1 MNLAK
6 GIFCI
11 ACVLLLAG
19 CKTTKTT
26 TSTTRPA
33 TDAKYTEDL
42 SVWRPK
48 IEPAAATTAT
58 TTTPAQTTSPD
69 DRRTTAY
76 TEPKFAINRQLDAV
90 LDSIDQTNLNRRF
103 IDGFTIQVYS
113 GRREEAL
120 NAKKTLANSLP
131 KLDCDV
137 QFTEPIFRVKVG
149 KYYSRMEAQ
158 QDYTAVKRYF
168 PAAILIPE
176 KISVHE

>member
-1 MNLAK
+1 MHLSK
-6 GIFCI
+6 GMIYTSCI
-11 ACVLLLAG
+11 LLLAG
-19 CKTTKTT
+19 CKTTQKTT
-26 TSTTRPA
+26 SSTSQ
-33 TDAKYTEDL
+33 DSKYTEDL

-48 IEPAAATTAT
+48 AEPATAT
-58 TTTPAQTTSPD
+58 SVTTPTTTGTTPE
-69 DRRTTAY
+69 DRKTQPY
-76 TEPKFAINRQLDAV
+76 TEARFAINRQLDTV
-90 LDSIDQTNLNRRF
+90 LDSIDQTNRSRRY

-120 NAKKTLANSLP
+120 NAKKQLATSLP
-131 KLDCDV
+131 RLESEV

-176 KISVHE
+176 KISLNE

>member
-1 MNLAK
+1 MHLLK
-6 GIFCI
+6 GMIYTSCI
-11 ACVLLLAG
+11 LLLAG
-19 CKTTKTT
+19 CKTTQKTT
-26 TSTTRPA
+26 SSTSSQ
-33 TDAKYTEDL
+33 DSKYTEDL

-48 IEPAAATTAT
+48 VESTTTTPVTTTTAT
-58 TTTPAQTTSPD
+58 TGTPEDRKAQP
-69 DRRTTAY
+69 Y
-76 TEPKFAINRQLDAV
+76 TEARFTVNRQLDTV
-90 LDSIDQTNLNRRF
+90 LDSIDQTHRNRRY

-120 NAKKTLANSLP
+120 SAKKQLTTSLP
-131 KLDCDV
+131 RLESEV

-176 KISVHE
+176 KISLSE

>member
-1 MNLAK
+1 M
-6 GIFCI
+6 IYTSCI
-11 ACVLLLAG
+11 LLLAG
-19 CKTTKTT
+19 CKTAQKTT
-26 TSTTRPA
+26 SSTSQES
-33 TDAKYTEDL
+33 KYAEDL

-48 IEPAAATTAT
+48 VEST
-58 TTTPAQTTSPD
+58 TTTTVTAPTTTTGNPE
-69 DRRTTAY
+69 DRKTQPYSEAR
-76 TEPKFAINRQLDAV
+76 FAVNRQLDTV
-90 LDSIDQTNLNRRF
+90 LDSIDRSNRNRRY

-120 NAKKTLANSLP
+120 SAKKQLATSLP
-131 KLDCDV
+131 KLESEV

-176 KISVHE
+176 KISLAE

>member
-1 MNLAK
+1 MHLSK
-6 GIFCI
+6 GMIYTSCI
-11 ACVLLLAG
+11 LLLAG
-19 CKTTKTT
+19 CKTTQKTT
-26 TSTTRPA
+26 SSTSQESR
-33 TDAKYTEDL
+33 YTEDL

-48 IEPAAATTAT
+48 VES
-58 TTTPAQTTSPD
+58 TTTPAVTPATTTSTSE
-69 DRRTTAY
+69 DRKTQPY
-76 TEPKFAINRQLDAV
+76 TEAKFAVNRQLDTV
-90 LDSIDQTNLNRRF
+90 LDSIDQTHRGRRY

-120 NAKKTLANSLP
+120 SAKKQLATSLP
-131 KLDCDV
+131 KLESEV

-176 KISVHE
+176 KISLAE

>member
-1 MNLAK
+1 MHLSK
-6 GIFCI
+6 GMIYTSCI
-11 ACVLLLAG
+11 LLLAG
-19 CKTTKTT
+19 CKTTQKTT
-26 TSTTRPA
+26 SSTSQES
-33 TDAKYTEDL
+33 KYTEDL

-48 IEPAAATTAT
+48 VEST
-58 TTTPAQTTSPD
+58 TTTPVITTAPPTTGTPD
-69 DRRTTAY
+69 DRKTQPY
-76 TEPKFAINRQLDAV
+76 TEARFAVNRQLDTV
-90 LDSIDQTNLNRRF
+90 LDSIDRANLNRRY

-120 NAKKTLANSLP
+120 NAKKQLTNSLP
-131 KLDCDV
+131 RLESEV

-176 KISVHE
+176 KISLSE

>member
-1 MNLAK
+1 MHLSK
-6 GIFCI
+6 GMIYTSCI
-11 ACVLLLAG
+11 LLLAG
-19 CKTTKTT
+19 CKTTQKTT
-26 TSTTRPA
+26 SSTSQ
-33 TDAKYTEDL
+33 DSKYAEDL

-48 IEPAAATTAT
+48 AEPATAT
-58 TTTPAQTTSPD
+58 PVTPTPGTATPE
-69 DRRTTAY
+69 DRKTQPY
-76 TEPKFAINRQLDAV
+76 TEARFAINRQLDTV
-90 LDSIDQTNLNRRF
+90 LDSIDQTNRGRRY

-120 NAKKTLANSLP
+120 NAKKQLATSLP
-131 KLDCDV
+131 RLESEV

-176 KISVHE
+176 KISLNE

>member
-1 MNLAK
+1 MHLSK
-6 GIFCI
+6 GMIYTSCI
-11 ACVLLLAG
+11 RLLAG
-19 CKTTKTT
+19 CKTTQKTT
-26 TSTTRPA
+26 SSTSSQ
-33 TDAKYTEDL
+33 DSKYTEDL

-48 IEPAAATTAT
+48 VESG
-58 TTTPAQTTSPD
+58 TTTPVTTGSPTGTPE
-69 DRRTTAY
+69 DRKTQPY
-76 TEPKFAINRQLDAV
+76 TEARFAVNRQLDTV
-90 LDSIDQTNLNRRF
+90 LDSIDQTNLNRRY

-120 NAKKTLANSLP
+120 SAKKQLTTSLP
-131 KLDCDV
+131 RLESEV

-176 KISVHE
+176 KISLSE